1 MLGQIDCKHS
11 NPSLAHQIL
20 QHHTEIWRD
29 NMAEFMYKLL
39 CAASEQALLIF
50 SNFVVSA
57 CLPK

>member
-29 NMAEFMYKLL
+29 NMAEFMYKYLAL

-50 SNFVVSA
+50 
-57 CLPK
+57 